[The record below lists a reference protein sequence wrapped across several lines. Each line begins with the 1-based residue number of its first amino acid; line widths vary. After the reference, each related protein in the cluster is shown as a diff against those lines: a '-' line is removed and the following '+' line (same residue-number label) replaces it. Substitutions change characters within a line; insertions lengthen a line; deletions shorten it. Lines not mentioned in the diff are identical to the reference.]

1 MSLWVEVNDKMQ
13 YGYRYERVCEEGKN
27 FSADFEPQLTPK
39 QMLEMGVFGGKYM
52 TDCRNEFPSSWFQ
65 NAKLSPEGKQADMNY
80 YGVLAGKPLSYWKAK
95 GWIYKDDP
103 RGWFQWYC
111 RYYSG
116 RRIEG
121 EDERQIKRWKQMR
134 RHLAQLRKIV
144 TPMIFSVVR
153 ASVRHFCNGPIFV
166 IKDYFN
172 PASIKLA
179 VYAMATNLA
188 TLAAVVYGME

>member
-13 YGYRYERVCEEGKN
+13 YGYRYERVCEGGKN
-27 FSADFEPQLTPK
+27 FSTDFEPQLTPK

-111 RYYSG
+111 R
-116 RRIEG
+116 
-121 EDERQIKRWKQMR
+121 
-134 RHLAQLRKIV
+134 
-144 TPMIFSVVR
+144 
-153 ASVRHFCNGPIFV
+153 
-166 IKDYFN
+166 
-172 PASIKLA
+172 
-179 VYAMATNLA
+179 
-188 TLAAVVYGME
+188 

>member
-13 YGYRYERVCEEGKN
+13 HGYRYERVCEEGKN

-103 RGWFQWYC
+103 RGWFEWYC

-121 EDERQIKRWKQMR
+121 EDERQIRRWKQMR
-134 RHLAQLRKIV
+134 RHLAQLRKNCD
-144 TPMIFSVVR
+144 PDDF
-153 ASVRHFCNGPIFV
+153 FCRPRQRQALLQWA
-166 IKDYFN
+166 YFCD
-172 PASIKLA
+172 
-179 VYAMATNLA
+179 
-188 TLAAVVYGME
+188 